1 MFIIFSRSVFYWIW
15 TNLIIYINREDLIF
29 IKKCSLFLLD
39 NIFRRLVGVE
49 DSYYVISNKRK
60 KYEKNPQKDGKT

>member
-1 MFIIFSRSVFYWIW
+1 MQEKGMIEKVSPG
-15 TNLIIYINREDLIF
+15 IYIDSNKI
-29 IKKCSLFLLD
+29 
-39 NIFRRLVGVE
+39 E